1 MEEVFEVSNQSIDYR
16 ASSYKN
22 VIHEDELKQV
32 LLETIEQNGKTI
44 DISLFDDLKTLHD
57 IFFYILEN
65 RLLSV
70 IDLNRLILE
79 NIRFNCSNIFFEK
92 VSGHITDEDIKSGIN
107 NISSFY
113 SLKNTPTN
121 YHEDFS
127 ESGYNLIDRITSK
140 NINELY
146 FPVIEYDENS
156 VNIMAS
162 VKFLEKDGNTSLR
175 VCIIYLD
182 RKTRYATFYVNGKTG
197 SFNII
202 NDNKVYISSGAT
214 FFKRIRDLI
223 NSFFSCSFMSHKED
237 CYINRAKMFDFCNKM
252 NNLMIGDYS
261 EDLNDAL
268 SPVLKRQ
275 IKKIYK
281 EMNKKNSKVK
291 LNSEK
296 TEMLMK
302 RIFSNY
308 LGEYITTG
316 YSQSDLIRKAKEAGA
331 VCYPTKISFRG
342 QQLARGRATTRGRK
356 FPLTFE
362 SIFYSLNTDI
372 EIAGEL
378 DEFTLAWFDADF
390 FDKHSELEVSQ
401 TTIKITEELFSLTLK
416 NTKNKNRGMT
426 EHIEREIRKA
436 MYD

>member
-1 MEEVFEVSNQSIDYR
+1 MGEVFKVINQSIDYR

-32 LLETIEQNGKTI
+32 LLNTIEQNGKTI
-44 DISLFDDLKTLHD
+44 DVSSFDNLKTLHD

-70 IDLNRLILE
+70 IDLNRIILE

-92 VSGHITDEDIKSGIN
+92 VPGHITDEDIKSGIN
-107 NISSFY
+107 KISSFY

-127 ESGYNLIDRITSK
+127 DSGYNLLDRISSK
-140 NINELY
+140 NLNELY
-146 FPVIEYDENS
+146 FPVIDYDENS
-156 VNIMAS
+156 VHIMAS
-162 VKFLEKDGNTSLR
+162 VKFLDKDENSSLR

-182 RKTRYATFYVNGKTG
+182 RKTGYTTFYVNGKVG
-197 SFNII
+197 GFKIK
-202 NDNKVYISSGAT
+202 NDNNVSISSGTA
-214 FFKRIRDLI
+214 FFKHIRTLI
-223 NSFFSCSFMSHKED
+223 NSFFSFDFVSYKNS
-237 CYINRAKMFDFCNKM
+237 CYINRAKMFNFCNKM
-252 NNLMIGDYS
+252 NSLMIGDYS
-261 EDLNDAL
+261 EELNASL
-268 SPVLKRQ
+268 SPILKRQ
-275 IKKIYK
+275 IRKIFS
-281 EMNKKNSKVK
+281 EMNKMNSKVK
-291 LNSEK
+291 LDTEK

-308 LGEYITTG
+308 LGEFITTG
-316 YSQSDLIRKAKEAGA
+316 YNERDLVKKAKEAGA

-342 QQLARGRATTRGRK
+342 QQLARGKATTRGRK

-378 DEFTLAWFDADF
+378 DEFTLAWFDTDF
-390 FDKHSELEVSQ
+390 FAERSELEVSQ
-401 TTIKITEELFSLTLK
+401 TTIKITEEIFSLTLK
-416 NTKNKNRGMT
+416 NSKYKNKGMT
-426 EHIEREIRKA
+426 EHIEREIRNA
-436 MYD
+436 IY